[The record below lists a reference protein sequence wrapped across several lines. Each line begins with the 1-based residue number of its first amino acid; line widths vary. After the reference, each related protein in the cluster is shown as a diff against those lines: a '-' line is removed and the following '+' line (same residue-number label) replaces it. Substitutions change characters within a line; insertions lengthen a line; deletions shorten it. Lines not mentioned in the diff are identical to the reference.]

1 MPLKILLTES
11 QGYPLP
17 LAIPAVSI
25 VWPHRVKR
33 SITPGHL
40 IPDMRIVSQITLTNP
55 CCAVGHQV
63 VVLRF
68 LLKESVLASCTSY
81 T

>member
-1 MPLKILLTES
+1 M
-11 QGYPLP
+11 
-17 LAIPAVSI
+17 
-25 VWPHRVKR
+25 
-33 SITPGHL
+33 TPGHL

-63 VVLRF
+63 VVLKF